1 MVPAGNVAQGSRDW
15 PGRGATMRSPDTPSE
30 EERTR
35 HNLTHA
41 PAKPWCAVRVAARGG
56 DACHQAVTSNR
67 GALITVIELDYGES
81 GQAADLHNNVKMIL
95 AVDTSTGMMH
105 ALGGQIKGPGEKNGV
120 EVMETFI
127 QDLVTPWS
135 FSPQT
140 AN

>member
-1 MVPAGNVAQGSRDW
+1 M
-15 PGRGATMRSPDTPSE
+15 
-30 EERTR
+30 
-35 HNLTHA
+35 
-41 PAKPWCAVRVAARGG
+41 
-56 DACHQAVTSNR
+56 TSNR
-67 GALITVIELDYGES
+67 DALITVIELDCGES